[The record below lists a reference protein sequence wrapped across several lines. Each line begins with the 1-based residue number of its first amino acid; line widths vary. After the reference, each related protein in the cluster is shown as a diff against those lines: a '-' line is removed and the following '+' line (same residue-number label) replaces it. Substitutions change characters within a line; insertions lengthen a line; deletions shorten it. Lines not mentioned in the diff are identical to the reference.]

1 MSRILKIVLPVAL
14 IAVGALM
21 AVALVK
27 TREQPERLPPEVI
40 RPLVRVQPV
49 ELQDLRMTVRSQG
62 TVSPRT
68 ESALVPE
75 VSGRVIEISR
85 SFVSGGFFS
94 EGETLLRIDPHD
106 YEQALIQARA
116 QVAQANLR
124 LARELAEQTVAAEE
138 WEELG
143 ADDPAPALT
152 SRELQVADAEA
163 ALSAA
168 KAALTRAE
176 RDLQR
181 TEVQAPYE
189 GRVREKHVDL
199 GQFVTR
205 GVAVGTLYAVD
216 FAEIRLPLPDQDLAF
231 LDLPLVYRGDRADGT
246 GPEVILTARFAGAE
260 HEWRGR
266 IVRTEGEIDP
276 RSRMV
281 HVVAQVED
289 PYGESRDPDGRRRP
303 PLAAGLYVEA
313 EILGEEIHEAAL
325 VPRSAVR
332 DGDVVLIVDDDDRLR
347 FRNIEIIRRSGEE
360 VVVGSGLSRGER
372 LCLTALPAVTDGMQ
386 VRTKNE
392 AEGAGR

>member
-1 MSRILKIVLPVAL
+1 MTRILKIVLPLAL
-14 IAVGALM
+14 IAVGALI

-27 TREQPERLPPEVI
+27 TREEPQRLPPEVT
-40 RPLVRVQPV
+40 RPLVRVQRV

-85 SFVSGGFFS
+85 SFVSGGFFR
-94 EGETLLRIDPHD
+94 EGEMLLRIDPHD
-106 YEQALIQARA
+106 YEQAVVQAHA

-143 ADDPAPALT
+143 ANDPAPALT

-163 ALSAA
+163 SLSAA
-168 KAALTRAE
+168 KAALVRAE

-181 TEVQAPYE
+181 TDVQAPYE
-189 GRVREKHVDL
+189 GRVREKRVDL

-231 LDLPLVYRGDRADGT
+231 LDLPLVYRGDRTDRT
-246 GPEVILTARFAGAE
+246 GPDVILRARFAGAD
-260 HEWRGR
+260 HEWNGR

-276 RSRMV
+276 QSRMV

-289 PYGESRDPDGRRRP
+289 PYGQSEDADGRRRP

-313 EILGEEIHEAAL
+313 EILGEQIQDAAV

-332 DGDVVLIVDDDDRLR
+332 DGSRVLIVDNDDRLR
-347 FRNIEIIRRSGEE
+347 FRSIEIIRRGGEE
-360 VVVGSGLSRGER
+360 VVVGSGLSVSGSASR
-372 LCLTALPAVTDGMQ
+372 CSPP
-386 VRTKNE
+386 
-392 AEGAGR
+392 